1 MSIMLYDRATVNV
14 YVPTNRAISYMK
26 LREMK
31 VCAQAVAM
39 GQMWETEQTRY
50 ELVKVVVKAMK
61 D

>member
-1 MSIMLYDRATVNV
+1 M